1 MPRPVIHLLPHT
13 HWDREWYLPLGALR
27 ARLVSAIDEIVA
39 RLTAEPSIRSFLL
52 DGQTVLLDDYLQIR
66 PEQREVIER
75 LVRAGRLQVGPWY
88 VLADAQIPAGE
99 SLLRNLAIGRATAR
113 QFGGSPEVL
122 YSPDAFGH
130 PPAWPAL
137 GLEFGITTGALWRGV
152 RSEATGNRDLFWWS
166 APDGRQMLVYHFPP
180 DGYEIGSHL
189 LLPPAEDGGDAA
201 LSKAWSRVRG
211 RLLPR
216 TATRHVALFVGA
228 DHHAPSPWLA
238 GLRDRLAALDKTC
251 DFHWSRLDRYFDAA
265 RAEAR
270 DLVVLHGEQRW
281 SCGYTWTL
289 QGVHGT
295 RAPLKRRTSRIEL
308 DLVRIAEPLAGLAS
322 HVAGASATPHHTDGP
337 VLTQAWREVIQCHFH
352 DSIGGCCH
360 DAVADAMAVRLTDAE
375 AATDEVIRSAVH
387 RLAGHDPNRSRE
399 GAAMDSRLV
408 LWNPAARPR
417 SGIVEAELTF
427 FRRDVLVGPPGSRRP
442 RQGSGVESFALAA
455 LEPDGASTIEPQVI
469 DVTTGSERLDAS
481 QHYPDHDAVDRVRVA
496 FPLPVSLG
504 GLGVRLLRPADST
517 GGEMEAFAAAG
528 RGMLWNGRLEA
539 AVDGTGCVE
548 LTGVGT
554 TARFRGL
561 LALESQPDIGD
572 TYSFCPAPKA
582 RMTRPVGRV
591 RTAITAAGPYLAG
604 LEWSQV
610 LRPAHVGTVRRERV
624 DVRTAVELVG
634 DRASLRLRMTIDN
647 QASDHRL
654 RLRLPLGLRGVPAV
668 AGSAF
673 GSVSRTPVK
682 LPRQQFPDEAPVTTA
697 PAQRWVAV
705 AKGGRG
711 LAVLAPGFFEYEWT
725 AGGDLLITLFRSVG
739 ELSRNTLPTR
749 PGHAGWPTPTPGAQ
763 CRGTTVVDL
772 AVALVT
778 ADDLAEPDRLEQLW
792 EDAFLPVRAWWLRD
806 YSAVGAAP
814 PQTQGI
820 ALEGAGLVFSVC
832 QATAEGRGMILR
844 CWNAL
849 DRPTSGHWRSERLVL
864 RASRIRADGAPL
876 EEIAVT
882 PDGHRLGVEAG
893 PHEIITFLVTLTD

>member
-1 MPRPVIHLLPHT
+1 M
-13 HWDREWYLPLGALR
+13 
-27 ARLVSAIDEIVA
+27 
-39 RLTAEPSIRSFLL
+39 
-52 DGQTVLLDDYLQIR
+52 LLDDYLQIR
-66 PEQREVIER
+66 PERREVIER
-75 LVRAGRLQVGPWY
+75 LVRAGRLQIGPWY

-113 QFGGSPEVL
+113 PFGGSAEVL

-152 RSEATGNRDLFWWS
+152 GGDATGSRDLFWW
-166 APDGRQMLVYHFPP
+166 AARDGRRMLVYHFPP
-180 DGYEIGSHL
+180 DGYEIGSNL
-189 LLPPAEDGGDAA
+189 LLPPAQDGVDAA
-201 LSKAWSRVRG
+201 LRKAWSRVRG
-211 RLLPR
+211 QLLPR
-216 TATRHVALFVGA
+216 AATRHVALFVGA

-238 GLRDRLAALDKTC
+238 GLRDRLAAIDTAC
-251 DFHWSRLDRYFDAA
+251 DFHWSRVDRFLDAA
-265 RAEAR
+265 RGEAHEIAG
-270 DLVVLHGEQRW
+270 LEGEQRW
-281 SCGYTWTL
+281 SYGYTWTL

-295 RAPLKRRTSRIEL
+295 RAPLKRRASRIEL

-322 HVAGASATPHHTDGP
+322 VADGP
-337 VLTQAWREVIQCHFH
+337 GDVPHFTGGSVLTQAWREVIQCHFH

-375 AATDEVIRSAVH
+375 AATTEVIRSAVH
-387 RLAGHDPNRSRE
+387 RLAGHDPNHARD
-399 GAAMDSRLV
+399 GAAMDPRLV

-442 RQGSGVESFALAA
+442 RQGTGVEPFALAA
-455 LEPDGASTIEPQVI
+455 LETDGAATMEPQVI
-469 DVTTGSERLDAS
+469 DMATGSERLDAS
-481 QHYPDHDAVDRVRVA
+481 QHYPDHDEVDRVRVA

-504 GLGVRLLRPADST
+504 GLAVRLLRPAAPA

-539 AVDGTGCVE
+539 AVDGTGHLE

-554 TARFRGL
+554 GARFRGL
-561 LALESQPDIGD
+561 LTLESEPDIGD
-572 TYSFCPAPKA
+572 TYTFCPAPKA
-582 RMTRPVGRV
+582 VVTRPVGKV

-610 LRPAHVGTVRRERV
+610 LRPVHGSTRRRERV
-624 DVRTAVELVG
+624 DVRSSVELVG
-634 DRASLRLRMTIDN
+634 DRASLRLRLTIDN
-647 QASDHRL
+647 QASDQRL
-654 RLRLPLGLRGVPAV
+654 RLRLPLGLRGVPAL
-668 AGSAF
+668 AGTAF
-673 GSVSRTPVK
+673 GSVCRASVKASRKQFPAETPV
-682 LPRQQFPDEAPVTTA
+682 ATA
-697 PAQRWVAV
+697 PAQRWVAA

-725 AGGDLLITLFRSVG
+725 AGGDLLITLLRSVG
-739 ELSRNTLPTR
+739 ELSRDTLTTR

-763 CRGTTVVDL
+763 CRGTTIVEL

-778 ADDLAEPDRLEQLW
+778 ADDLAEPDRLEQAW

-806 YSAVGAAP
+806 YTPTGAEGSH
-814 PQTQGI
+814 TQGI
-820 ALEGAGLVFSVC
+820 ALEGAGLVFSAC
-832 QATAEGRGMILR
+832 QLAEDGRSMILR

-849 DRPTSGHWRSERLVL
+849 DRPTSGHWRSERPVL
-864 RASRIRADGAPL
+864 GASRIRADGAPL
-876 EEIAVT
+876 EDIVVT
-882 PDGHRLGVEAG
+882 PDGHRLGVEAW
-893 PHEIITFLVTLTD
+893 PHEIVTVLVAFTD